1 MSNSDE
7 LRKIQLLE
15 KRLLGECQGNPQQFG
30 QEMKEKSN
38 EPGGNSHSHSGGT
51 GETHETIRDQSNS
64 LLLTNDIMT
73 AHNGDENLNNQDRSK
88 ETNRGSGRSR
98 SGNEG
103 SSASNSRMSSVNVG
117 TGQQV
122 IELDKSDHSGSLSKI
137 SPLRPQGTDKDTMK
151 SSTDQG
157 KRKISSNGS
166 SNAVLRD
173 LNSVLKHV
181 AGSEHGPVGVMNGA
195 PTDGVPSP
203 KAQKLGH
210 ESENTNGSSSITIL
224 ENSGSK
230 SGAIGGSVSNRRTIQ
245 SYFTQTG
252 GSSSGAGNGTTS
264 AAERDVRSPATLG
277 DGENA
282 MPNAQANVGGG
293 SRKGNRGI
301 LGKNIANVTSTSSS

>member
-1 MSNSDE
+1 MN
-7 LRKIQLLE
+7 
-15 KRLLGECQGNPQQFG
+15 
-30 QEMKEKSN
+30 
-38 EPGGNSHSHSGGT
+38 
-51 GETHETIRDQSNS
+51 
-64 LLLTNDIMT
+64 
-73 AHNGDENLNNQDRSK
+73 
-88 ETNRGSGRSR
+88 
-98 SGNEG
+98 
-103 SSASNSRMSSVNVG
+103 
-117 TGQQV
+117 
-122 IELDKSDHSGSLSKI
+122 SGSLSKI

-203 KAQKLGH
+203 KAQKIGH
-210 ESENTNGSSSITIL
+210 EENTNGSSSITIL

-277 DGENA
+277 DGEN
-282 MPNAQANVGGG
+282 V
-293 SRKGNRGI
+293 S
-301 LGKNIANVTSTSSS
+301 GK